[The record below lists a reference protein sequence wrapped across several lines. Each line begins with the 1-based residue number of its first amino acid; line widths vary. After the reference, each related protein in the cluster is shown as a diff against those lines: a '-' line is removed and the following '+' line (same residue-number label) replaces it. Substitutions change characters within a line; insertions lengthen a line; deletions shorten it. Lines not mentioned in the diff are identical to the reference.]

1 MNERLAAGI
10 FGGACIIIGIVKAA
24 RPSLFIDYRE
34 RHPWIN
40 FLGFYSF
47 IFKTKYA
54 RPTIVTN
61 GIILILMGLA
71 LFIWSQRN

>member
-10 FGGACIIIGIVKAA
+10 FGGVCIIIGIVKAVQ
-24 RPSLFIDYRE
+24 PSLFIDYRE

-40 FLGFYSF
+40 LFGFYSF
-47 IFKTKYA
+47 IFKIKYA
-54 RPTIVTN
+54 RSAVVTN
-61 GIILILMGLA
+61 GIILILMGLV